1 MLGSLFMTIEYNIYS
16 RRREMTFY
24 PGLLYTIYYIQV
36 ATPLEASWSNL
47 GVKERGS
54 TLKFNFSF
62 GKIFFLVEYIVV
74 LDDFPWEGGDTLPQ
88 HFLVL

>member
-1 MLGSLFMTIEYNIYS
+1 MLGSLFMTIENNIYS

-47 GVKERGS
+47 GVKEMGS
-54 TLKFNFSF
+54 TLKFDFSF
-62 GKIFFLVEYIVV
+62 GKKICLGGYIVV
-74 LDDFPWEGGDTLPQ
+74 LGDFPWERSGTLPQ
-88 HFLVL
+88 TFPCS